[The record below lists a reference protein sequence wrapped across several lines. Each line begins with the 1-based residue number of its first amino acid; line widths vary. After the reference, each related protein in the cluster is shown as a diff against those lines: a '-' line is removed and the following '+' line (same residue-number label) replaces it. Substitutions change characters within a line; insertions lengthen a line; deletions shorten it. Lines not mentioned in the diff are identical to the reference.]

1 MSSTTHKP
9 RRILSHHG
17 APAALRSRSRIAS
30 EATGVG
36 KGKDM
41 GMREQVAGYIG
52 LAGFSGVTQ
61 IAGVNFFDLAPDHR
75 AWWIAGAVLVLWL
88 VTCRGWHSR

>member
-1 MSSTTHKP
+1 
-9 RRILSHHG
+9 
-17 APAALRSRSRIAS
+17 
-30 EATGVG
+30 
-36 KGKDM
+36 M